1 MSMPALARARRADA
15 SVHSSAVSSPGRSTI
30 VAAPIAAPVHPPV
43 APRRSAP
50 TGAGPAERVVRT
62 NGAAAAKRKR
72 HHLGFVL
79 FAGVVVG
86 LLVLGLV
93 TLNAFVAQSSF
104 RIDHLRARVDEQ
116 SQRYQALERQ
126 AAHLSAPGRVAAW
139 ASRHAMRTP
148 EDISVLHVSGLHAA
162 GPHAAGPQASGPRVT
177 GAGGATAGEPDALAP
192 DRLSLKPIIEG
203 GG

>member
-1 MSMPALARARRADA
+1 MPALARARRADA
-15 SVHSSAVSSPGRSTI
+15 SAHSSAVSSPGRLATI
-30 VAAPIAAPVHPPV
+30 SPVATPVHAPV
-43 APRRSAP
+43 APRRTAP
-50 TGAGPAERVVRT
+50 TGGRPAERVVRT

-79 FAGVVVG
+79 FAAVVVG

-126 AAHLSAPGRVAAW
+126 AAHLSAPGRIAAW
-139 ASRHAMRTP
+139 ALRHAMRTP
-148 EDISVLHVSGLHAA
+148 EDISVLHVSG
-162 GPHAAGPQASGPRVT
+162 PHSSAQASGPRVA
-177 GAGGATAGEPDALAP
+177 GAGGASAGKPEALAP
-192 DRLSLKPIIEG
+192 DRLSLKPIVEG

>member
-1 MSMPALARARRADA
+1 MPALARARRTDA

-30 VAAPIAAPVHPPV
+30 VDAPVDAPV
-43 APRRSAP
+43 APRRAP
-50 TGAGPAERVVRT
+50 TGAEPAERVVRT

-79 FAGVVVG
+79 FAAVVVG

-104 RIDHLRARVDEQ
+104 RIDHLQARVDEQ

-126 AAHLSAPGRVAAW
+126 AAHLSAPGRIAAW

-162 GPHAAGPQASGPRVT
+162 GPRVA
-177 GAGGATAGEPDALAP
+177 GAGGASAAGEPDALAP
-192 DRLSLKPIIEG
+192 DRLSLKPIVEG

>member
-30 VAAPIAAPVHPPV
+30 VAAPVAAPVHPPL
-43 APRRSAP
+43 APRRTAP
-50 TGAGPAERVVRT
+50 AGAGPAERLVRT

-79 FAGVVVG
+79 FAAVVVG

-126 AAHLSAPGRVAAW
+126 AAHLSAPGRIAAW

-148 EDISVLHVSGLHAA
+148 EDISVLHVSGLHAP
-162 GPHAAGPQASGPRVT
+162 GLQASGPRVP

-192 DRLSLKPIIEG
+192 DRLSLKPIVEG